1 MITVSNFSFN
11 YAFSKET
18 AVSVSTLDIAAGE
31 CIVLCGK
38 SGSGKTTFTRLVN
51 GLIPEVYEGEW
62 SGSFQTDS
70 LEIGKN
76 DIEKYASITGSVFQ
90 NPNTQFFH
98 LNSTKELA
106 FSCENAGINP
116 EKILEE
122 IVEISKELEL
132 RELLNRNLFKLSGGE
147 RQKIAFG
154 AAAIQEPKIIVLDEP
169 TSSLD
174 EEAISVIAKMIRR
187 LKAKGITVI
196 VAEHRLEYLNGIA
209 DRYCF
214 FEGGKLNTIFNK
226 ETFLALDNEQLHQ
239 KGLRSTDLAPYKNE
253 VQKRIGSFDFN
264 ARSLL
269 AGEKLAIG
277 YKKQEVLREIP
288 SFSIDKPM
296 IVGIM
301 GANGTGKTTFIKSLA
316 GLIKFK
322 YGQVY
327 WQGKA
332 QTPKQML
339 KRCFLVMQD
348 VHYQLF
354 SENVKNEILLGAKN
368 PEKYDEVV
376 DLLGLRELEDRHPVS
391 LSGGEQQRVMIAAA
405 ICSGKDILIF
415 DEPTSGLD
423 YTNME
428 NVTKLMQ
435 QLKAMGKIIF
445 VITHDQEL
453 AAVSCDKIMSFK

>member
-1 MITVSNFSFN
+1 MITASKFSFN
-11 YAFSKET
+11 YAFSKEA
-18 AVSVSTLDIAAGE
+18 AVAISALDIVAGE
-31 CIVLCGK
+31 CMVLCGK

-62 SGSFQTDS
+62 RGSFQTDS
-70 LEIGKN
+70 LKIGKN
-76 DIEKYASITGSVFQ
+76 NIEDYARITGSVFQ

-98 LNSTKELA
+98 LNSTKEMA
-106 FSCENAGINP
+106 FSCENAGMNA

-122 IVEISKELEL
+122 IAVVSTELEL
-132 RELLNRNLFKLSGGE
+132 QELLNRNLFELSGGE

-154 AAAIQEPKIIVLDEP
+154 AATIHEPKIVVLDEP

-174 EEAISVIAKMIRR
+174 EEAIVVIAKMIRQ

-214 FEGGKLNTIFNK
+214 FEERKLSTIYSK
-226 ETFLALDNEQLHQ
+226 EIFLALDNEQLHH
-239 KGLRSTDLAPYKNE
+239 KGLRSTDLAPYKKE
-253 VQKRIGSFDFN
+253 VQKKIQSFEFKTD
-264 ARSLL
+264 SLL

-277 YKKQEVLREIP
+277 YKKQKVLREIP
-288 SFSIDKPM
+288 SFSIEKPM
-296 IVGIM
+296 IIGIM
-301 GANGTGKTTFIKSLA
+301 GANGAGKTTFIKSLA

-322 YGQVY
+322 HGQVY
-327 WQGKA
+327 WKGTA
-332 QTPKQML
+332 QTPRQML

-354 SENVKNEILLGAKN
+354 SENVKSEILLGAKI
-368 PEKYDEVV
+368 PEKYDEVI

-391 LSGGEQQRVMIAAA
+391 LSRGEQQRVMIAAA

-423 YTNME
+423 YANMK
-428 NVTKLMQ
+428 NVTKLME

-453 AAVSCDKIMSFK
+453 AAESCDKIMSF

>member
-11 YAFSKET
+11 YAFSKEL

-62 SGSFQTDS
+62 NGNFRTES

-106 FSCENAGINP
+106 FSCENAGMNP
-116 EKILEE
+116 DKILEE
-122 IVEISKELEL
+122 IDAISEELEL
-132 RELLNRNLFKLSGGE
+132 EELLNRNLFELSGGE

-169 TSSLD
+169 TGSLD
-174 EEAISVIAKMIRR
+174 EEAISVIAKMIRQ

-214 FEGGKLNTIFNK
+214 FEDGKLNTIFNK

-239 KGLRSTDLAPYKNE
+239 KGLRSTDLTPYKNE
-253 VQKRIGSFDFN
+253 VQKRMESFDFN
-264 ARSLL
+264 TGTLL
-269 AGEKLAIG
+269 TGEKLAIG
-277 YKKQEVLREIP
+277 YKNQKILREIP

-322 YGQVY
+322 YGQVC

-376 DLLGLRELEDRHPVS
+376 DLLGLRELEGRHPVS

-453 AAVSCDKIMSFK
+453 ASMSCDKIMSF